1 LERWKQEDIKM
12 KATVGEVGN
21 LADEVSTLIRARE
34 DKLKIIDLE
43 KKQQLKTEAK
53 EFSKNMGKM
62 LRIKQELLSEL
73 EKAKKEEKRIEE
85 ERQKAKDRE
94 EVDEIAKMLRDL
106 KNKEK

>member
-1 LERWKQEDIKM
+1 
-12 KATVGEVGN
+12 
-21 LADEVSTLIRARE
+21 
-34 DKLKIIDLE
+34 
-43 KKQQLKTEAK
+43 
-53 EFSKNMGKM
+53 M